1 MANYV
6 SNKIKYRFF
15 INGKEFKTINSTPEK
30 PLKYIRILS
39 KLQQN
44 FQFCL
49 DGFPIDISDESEF
62 QIADIVN
69 QDIINLFSNDPQ
81 NSI

>member
-39 KLQQN
+39 KL
-44 FQFCL
+44 
-49 DGFPIDISDESEF
+49 
-62 QIADIVN
+62 
-69 QDIINLFSNDPQ
+69 
-81 NSI
+81 